1 MALNSSPQWVP
12 SLTPIVTSAMG
23 CIDYTKYGT
32 KPIRY
37 VMLHDRDRR
46 SAASLRHRN
55 RAVTT
60 VLVFDEKPYP
70 VIFRTRVPE

>member
-23 CIDYTKYGT
+23 RIDYTKYGT

-37 VMLHDRDRR
+37 VMLHNRDR
-46 SAASLRHRN
+46 AA
-55 RAVTT
+55 TT
-60 VLVFDEKPYP
+60 LLVSEETPYP
-70 VIFRTRVPE
+70 V

>member
-23 CIDYTKYGT
+23 RIDYTKYGT

-37 VMLHDRDRR
+37 VTLHFRYQGNVV
-46 SAASLRHRN
+46 SLRHRN
-55 RAVTT
+55 RAATT
-60 VLVFDEKPYP
+60 LLVSEQTPYP
-70 VIFRTRVPE
+70 V

>member
-1 MALNSSPQWVP
+1 
-12 SLTPIVTSAMG
+12 MG
-23 CIDYTKYGT
+23 RIDYTKYGT

-55 RAVTT
+55 RAATT
-60 VLVFDEKPYP
+60 LLVSEETPYP
-70 VIFRTRVPE
+70 V